1 MPQQLFLWTGNADL
15 AQAVLIAREA
25 AGLSQGE
32 LARLA
37 RVDRKLIYRLES
49 GSGNVRIASLMR
61 VLAALRL
68 APLIVPVEALGALR

>member
-1 MPQQLFLWTGNADL
+1 MPQQLFLWTSNADL
-15 AQAVLIAREA
+15 AQAVLVAREA

-32 LARLA
+32 LARVA
-37 RVDRKLIYRLES
+37 GVDRKLIYRLES

-68 APLIVPVEALGALR
+68 APLIVPVEALAALR